1 VNSRT
6 TITISVKTKQVLESL
21 KGNRSWD
28 EFLLELVAEVQRIKR
43 EKNKRKLSELLKAE
57 FSEVKVKNG

>member
-1 VNSRT
+1 MNSRT